1 MLSLFVLFASLAE
14 LPWGKSVP
22 AGPTIQLG
30 KTTLVGRDIAFLG
43 QEFFGGI
50 PYARPPLGNLRLR
63 PPVLTTSLDDN
74 TFNATQFGL
83 ACLQLGLPASEIS
96 EDCLTINV
104 LRPSGTPSNEKLPV
118 MFWTYGGGFIAGQAD
133 IVNASAL
140 VAQSVIRGTP
150 IVYVNFNYRLGP
162 LGFAQGQE
170 ADNRGAVNLGLRD
183 QIAALQWVQKNIGLF
198 GGDPTKV
205 TIFGESAG
213 AIMSAI
219 LFLNADLPS
228 LARAAIFE
236 SGSQASLPL
245 FPPERGETDWQ
256 NFVKGVASCSDEA
269 NTNMAIPCLQNAGT
283 EEIFAG
289 LSAAA
294 AETTV
299 QFTWGPVLDG
309 PEGLIPD
316 LPSVLFARGQFA
328 KLPFISGTNKDEGT
342 IFTPTTINST
352 EELVE
357 RLTTMFTPAV
367 SEADLNASIAELLVL
382 YPDDPALGSPFGT
395 GNQTFGLSPVF
406 KRAAAAFTDLYFLAL
421 RRFWMDTATN
431 AGVAT
436 FGYHYTEPESVT
448 PPYDGVAHGSDVPY
462 VYGDPAD
469 RSPASIFLSDVIID
483 YWVSFATSL
492 TPNDGHGV
500 VPRPEWTQF
509 TSKNKA
515 VMQLNGTNLTM
526 IPDDCRLE
534 QTNFINS
541 KPVIW
546 RH

>member
-30 KTTLVGRDIAFLG
+30 KTTLVGRDIAFWG

-104 LRPSGTPSNEKLPV
+104 LRPSGTPSSEKLPV

-140 VAQSVIRGTP
+140 VAQSVVRGTP

-198 GGDPTKV
+198 GGDPMKV

-219 LFLNADLPS
+219 LFLSADLPS

-256 NFVKGVASCSDEA
+256 NFVKGVASCADEA

-309 PEGLIPD
+309 PGGLIPD

-352 EELVE
+352 DELVE

-421 RRFWMDTATN
+421 RRFWMETATN

-469 RSPASIFLSDVIID
+469 QSPASIFLSDVIID

>member
-1 MLSLFVLFASLAE
+1 MLHEIQKNLVQNWSAWDG
-14 LPWGKSVP
+14 WGKSVP
-22 AGPTIQLG
+22 AGPTIPLG

-104 LRPSGTPSNEKLPV
+104 LRPSGTP
-118 MFWTYGGGFIAGQAD
+118 YGGGFIAGQAD

-140 VAQSVIRGTP
+140 GAQSVVR
-150 IVYVNFNYRLGP
+150 VFNFNYHLGP

-170 ADNRGAVNLGLRD
+170 ADNRGVVNLE
-183 QIAALQWVQKNIGLF
+183 NIGLF

-205 TIFGESAG
+205 TIFVESAG

-228 LARAAIFE
+228 LARAAIR
-236 SGSQASLPL
+236 SSLPL
-245 FPPERGETDWQ
+245 FPPERGETDWK
-256 NFVKGVASCSDEA
+256 NFVKGVASCTDEA

-309 PEGLIPD
+309 LGGLIPD

-342 IFTPTTINST
+342 IFRPTTINST

-357 RLTTMFTPAV
+357 RLTTMFNPAV

-421 RRFWMDTATN
+421 RRFWMETATN
-431 AGVAT
+431 TGVAT

-469 RSPASIFLSDVIID
+469 QSPASIFLSDVIID

-515 VMQLNGTNLTM
+515 VMQLNDTNFTM
-526 IPDDCRLE
+526 IPDDYRLE

>member
-14 LPWGKSVP
+14 LAWGKSVP

-30 KTTLVGRDIAFLG
+30 KTTLVGHDIAFWG

-50 PYARPPLGNLRLR
+50 PYAQPPLGNLRLR

-104 LRPSGTPSNEKLPV
+104 LRPSGTP
-118 MFWTYGGGFIAGQAD
+118 YGGGFIAGQAD

-140 VAQSVIRGTP
+140 VAQSVVR
-150 IVYVNFNYRLGP
+150 VNFNYRLGP

-219 LFLNADLPS
+219 LFLNADLSS

-256 NFVKGVASCSDEA
+256 NFFKGVASCADEA

-309 PEGLIPD
+309 LGGLIPD
-316 LPSVLFARGQFA
+316 LPSFA
-328 KLPFISGTNKDEGT
+328 KLPFISGTNKD
-342 IFTPTTINST
+342 

-367 SEADLNASIAELLVL
+367 SEANLNASIAELLVL

-406 KRAAAAFTDLYFLAL
+406 KRLNAINPVTDLYFLAL
-421 RRFWMDTATN
+421 RRFWMETATN

-469 RSPASIFLSDVIID
+469 QSPASIFLSDVIID

-500 VPRPEWTQF
+500 VPRPEWTHF

-526 IPDDCRLE
+526 IPDDYRLE

>member
-30 KTTLVGRDIAFLG
+30 KTTLVGRDIAFWG

-50 PYARPPLGNLRLR
+50 PYARPLLGNLRLR

-104 LRPSGTPSNEKLPV
+104 LRPRGTP
-118 MFWTYGGGFIAGQAD
+118 YGGGFTAGQAD

-140 VAQSVIRGTP
+140 VAQSVVRGTP

-198 GGDPTKV
+198 GGDPMKV

-219 LFLNADLPS
+219 LFLSADLPS
-228 LARAAIFE
+228 LARAAPAVVP
-236 SGSQASLPL
+236 SR
-245 FPPERGETDWQ
+245 RGETDWQ
-256 NFVKGVASCSDEA
+256 NFVKGVASCADEA

-309 PEGLIPD
+309 PE
-316 LPSVLFARGQFA
+316 FA
-328 KLPFISGTNKDEGT
+328 KLPFIQGQTRMKIDDAGT

-352 EELVE
+352 DELVE

-395 GNQTFGLSPVF
+395 GNQTFGLSP
-406 KRAAAAFTDLYFLAL
+406 FTDLYFLAL
-421 RRFWMDTATN
+421 RRFWMETATN

-469 RSPASIFLSDVIID
+469 QSPASIFLSDVIID

-526 IPDDCRLE
+526 IPDDCRLGT
-534 QTNFINS
+534 Q
-541 KPVIW
+541 
-546 RH
+546 